1 MPSPTVNTPWSI
13 ESANETYGIS
23 DWSND
28 YFDVAESGNLRV
40 KGTINGKEAKVS
52 LIDVIKGMRERDLH
66 MPALVR
72 IENILDHSISKL
84 NDAFQNAITDA
95 EYKNS
100 YKGIFPIKV
109 NQQAQVIEEIVQF
122 GERYDHG
129 LEAGSKPELI
139 IALATLKNEKS
150 YIVCNG
156 YKDEEFI
163 DLGLRAIQMGWKC
176 FFVIETP
183 SEVPLIIKR
192 ANELGVRPMLGSR
205 VKLST
210 RVEGHWQNDSGDRSI
225 FGLNSLQLIE
235 VIDQLRNADM
245 LDCMKM
251 LHFHLG
257 SQIPSIYNI
266 RQGVQE
272 ACRYYIS
279 MLNEGA
285 SMGYLDLGG
294 GLAVDYEGVQQRSTN
309 SKNYSLD
316 EYCNGIVEAVMQ
328 TLDPEEVP
336 HPILMSESGR
346 ATTAYSSVFLFN
358 ILDVAHFDPVPSL
371 ENPAPDSDEKL
382 NSLKDLLKTLNSKN
396 IQECYNDAIFY
407 RDEIR
412 HLFQQ
417 GQVDLRERAIAENL
431 YLEVLQK
438 IQQLAPDS
446 DALSEEVQGLR
457 QSLSDIYYG
466 NFSVFQSLPDS
477 WAINQVFPIMPVHRL
492 NERPTRE
499 ATIADLTCD
508 CDGKL
513 DNFIGG
519 RSTLPLHKLIEGEE
533 YYLGVFLVGAYQETL
548 SDLHNLFGDTNV
560 VSIRINEDESFDF
573 VHEIQ
578 GDSIED
584 VLNYVEYDTRTM
596 KDNFRRTVE
605 AAVRSGKIS
614 VKTRQEILKSFSE
627 SLTGYTYYE
636 AAN

>member
-1 MPSPTVNTPWSI
+1 MVQTV
-13 ESANETYGIS
+13 
-23 DWSND
+23 
-28 YFDVAESGNLRV
+28 
-40 KGTINGKEAKVS
+40 
-52 LIDVIKGMRERDLH
+52 
-66 MPALVR
+66 
-72 IENILDHSISKL
+72 LDHSISSL
-84 NDAFQNAITDA
+84 NNAFQKAITEA
-95 EYKNS
+95 GYGAS
-100 YKGIFPIKV
+100 YKGVFPIKV
-109 NQQAQVIEEIVQF
+109 NQQAHVIEEIVQF

-139 IALATLKNEKS
+139 IALATLKNENS

-163 DLGLRAIQMGWKC
+163 DLGLRATQMGWNC

-183 SEVPLIIKR
+183 NEVPLIIKR
-192 ANELGVRPMLGSR
+192 ANELGVRPMLGTR

-210 RVEGHWQNDSGDRSI
+210 QVEGHWQKDSGDRSI
-225 FGLNSLQLIE
+225 FGLSSLQLID
-235 VIDQLRNADM
+235 VIDQLRAAEM
-245 LDCMKM
+245 LDCLKM

-257 SQIPSIYNI
+257 SQIPSIHNI
-266 RQGVQE
+266 RLGVQE

-279 MLNEGA
+279 MIKEGA
-285 SMGYLDLGG
+285 QMGYLDLGG
-294 GLAVDYEGVQQRSTN
+294 GLAVDYEGSQQRGTN

-316 EYCNGIVEAVMQ
+316 EYCGGIVEAVMQ
-328 TLDPEEVP
+328 TLDPEEIP

-358 ILDVAHFDPVPSL
+358 ILDVAHFDPLPSL
-371 ENPAPDSDEKL
+371 ENPPADSDEKL
-382 NSLKDLLKTLNSKN
+382 KSLRDLLEILNTQN
-396 IQECYNDAIFY
+396 IQECYNDANFY

-412 HLFQQ
+412 HLFQR
-417 GQVDLRERAIAENL
+417 GQVDLRERATAENI

-438 IQQLAPDS
+438 IQLLAPD
-446 DALSEEVQGLR
+446 AETLSEEVEGLKR
-457 QSLSDIYYG
+457 SLSDIYYG

-513 DNFIGG
+513 DNFIGDET
-519 RSTLPLHKLIEGEE
+519 TLPLHQLREGEE

-560 VSIRINEDESFDF
+560 ASVRINADNSFDF

-584 VLNYVEYDTRTM
+584 VLNYVEYDTRAM
-596 KDNFRRTVE
+596 KEQFRRTVE
-605 AAVRSGKIS
+605 DAVRRGKIS
-614 VKTRQEILKSFSE
+614 VQTRQEILKAFSE

-636 AAN
+636 AD

>member
-1 MPSPTVNTPWSI
+1 MQSAANAPWTI
-13 ESANETYGIS
+13 ESAEQTYGIH
-23 DWSND
+23 DWSSD
-28 YFDVAESGNLRV
+28 YFDIAESGEVMV
-40 KGTINGKEAKVS
+40 KSTINGTLAKIS
-52 LIDVIKGMRERDLH
+52 LMDVIKGMAERDLH
-66 MPALVR
+66 MPALLR
-72 IENILDHSISKL
+72 IENILDHRISAI
-84 NDAFQNAITDA
+84 NTAFQNAIQGA
-95 EYKNS
+95 GYQNS
-100 YKGIFPIKV
+100 YRGIFPIKV

-139 IALATLKNEKS
+139 IALATQKSEHS

-192 ANELGVRPMLGSR
+192 ANELSVRPMLGTR
-205 VKLST
+205 IKLST
-210 RVEGHWQNDSGDRSI
+210 RVEGHWQNDSGDGSI
-225 FGLNSLQLIE
+225 FGLNSLQLID
-235 VIDQLRNADM
+235 VIDQLRSAKM
-245 LDCMKM
+245 LDCLKM

-266 RQGVQE
+266 RQGAQE

-279 MLNEGA
+279 MVEEGA
-285 SMGYLDLGG
+285 AMGYLDLGG
-294 GLAVDYEGVQQRSTN
+294 GLAVDYEGAQQRTTN
-309 SKNYSLD
+309 SKNYTLD
-316 EYCNGIVEAVMQ
+316 EYCSGIVEAVMQ
-328 TLDPEEVP
+328 TLDPENVP

-346 ATTAYSSVFLFN
+346 ATAAYSSIFLFN
-358 ILDVAHFDPVPSL
+358 ILDVAHFDPIASL
-371 ENPAPDSDEKL
+371 KEPEPDSDEKL
-382 NSLKDLLKTLNSKN
+382 KNLKELLGILNLKN
-396 IQECYNDAIFY
+396 IQECYNDANFY

-412 HLFQQ
+412 QLFQR
-417 GQVDLRERAIAENL
+417 GQVALRERATAENL

-438 IQQLAPDS
+438 IQQLAPDA
-446 DALSEEVQGLR
+446 DTLSEEVQDLTR
-457 QSLSDIYYG
+457 SLSDTYYG

-492 NERPTRE
+492 KERPTRE

-513 DNFIGG
+513 DRFIGG
-519 RSTLPLHKLIEGEE
+519 ESTLPLHQLIEGED
-533 YYLGVFLVGAYQETL
+533 YYLGAFLVGAYQETL

-560 VSIRINEDESFDF
+560 VSIRINEDSSFDF
-573 VHEIQ
+573 VHEIR

-584 VLNYVEYDTRTM
+584 VLTYVEYDTRAM
-596 KDNFRRTVE
+596 KEQFRRTVE
-605 AAVRSGKIS
+605 GAVRDGKIS
-614 VKTRQEILKSFSE
+614 VQTRQEILKSFSE

-636 AAN
+636 TN

>member
-1 MPSPTVNTPWSI
+1 MQQIPKDGIWTTA
-13 ESANETYGIS
+13 SAAEAYGID
-23 DWSND
+23 DWSMGHFRVSTD
-28 YFDVAESGNLRV
+28 GEVLVQAEIEGQNASVSLLDI
-40 KGTINGKEAKVS
+40 ING
-52 LIDVIKGMRERDLH
+52 MRDRDLH
-66 MPALVR
+66 MPALLR
-72 IENILDHSISKL
+72 IENILDHSISAL
-84 NDAFQNAITDA
+84 NNAFQKAIDEA
-95 EYKNS
+95 SYQAS

-109 NQQAQVIEEIVQF
+109 NQQAQVIEEVVHF
-122 GERYDHG
+122 GERFNHG

-139 IALATLKNEKS
+139 IALATLKNENS

-163 DLGLRAIQMGWKC
+163 DLGLRATQMGRKC

-183 SEVPLIIKR
+183 NEVPLIIQR
-192 ANELGVRPMLGSR
+192 AKELDVQPMLGTR

-225 FGLNSLQLIE
+225 FGLSSLQLID

-245 LDCMKM
+245 LHCLQM

-257 SQIPSIYNI
+257 SQIPSIHNI

-279 MLNEGA
+279 MIEEGA
-285 SMGYLDLGG
+285 AMGFLDLGG
-294 GLAVDYEGVQQRSTN
+294 GLAVDYDGSRQRGTN

-316 EYCNGIVEAVMQ
+316 EYCSDIVEAVMQ
-328 TLDPEEVP
+328 TLDPLDIP
-336 HPILMSESGR
+336 HPTLMSESGR
-346 ATTAYSSVFLFN
+346 ATSAYSSVFLFN

-371 ENPAPDSDEKL
+371 ENPPPDSDEKL
-382 NSLKDLLKTLNSKN
+382 TSLRSLLEVINTRN
-396 IQECYNDAIFY
+396 IQECYNDANFY

-412 HLFQQ
+412 QLFQR
-417 GQVDLRERAIAENL
+417 GQVNLRARATAENL

-438 IQQLAPDS
+438 IQQLAPD
-446 DALSEEVQGLR
+446 AETLSEEVQALR
-457 QSLSDIYYG
+457 HSLSDIYYG

-477 WAINQVFPIMPVHRL
+477 WAISQVFPIMPVHRL
-492 NERPTRE
+492 NEKPTRE

-513 DNFIGG
+513 DNFIGE
-519 RSTLPLHKLIEGEE
+519 STTLPLHQLRDNEE

-560 VSIRINEDESFDF
+560 VSVRINADSSFDF
-573 VHEIQ
+573 VHEIH

-584 VLNYVEYDTRTM
+584 VLTYVEYDTKAM
-596 KDNFRRTVE
+596 KEQFRRTVE
-605 AAVRSGKIS
+605 GAVRSGKIS
-614 VKTRQEILKSFSE
+614 VQTRQEILKAFSE
-627 SLTGYTYYE
+627 SLSGYTYYE
-636 AAN
+636 AN